1 MKHGSVTH
9 SDIIEVRPTY
19 LKRDERWFYCV
30 ALDVL
35 FDFLR
40 LILPSFYVRDR
51 PSLAGRW
58 PSAGTS
64 RSDTVGLRDSS
75 TAVCAASS

>member
-40 LILPSFYVRDR
+40 LIVSHRFTCETDR
-51 PSLAGRW
+51 RW
-58 PSAGTS
+58 PVVGRQQGRAGAT
-64 RSDTVGLRDSS
+64 R
-75 TAVCAASS
+75 